1 MRRSAALA
9 LAAAPGI
16 LPPAYRLAVKAMLRR
31 NVRRFMEG
39 DVDAFLAGYSDD
51 ATITFPGR
59 HSWAGVY
66 RGTREIEQFLQRFKR
81 VGLKGE
87 THEILVH
94 GSPWNTTVCVR
105 FTDDL
110 TTPDGSRVYENR
122 AMVLV
127 TARWGKIVTEEVFED
142 TQRVAA
148 LDEYLEVHEP
158 GFQPVG

>member
-16 LPPAYRLAVKAMLRR
+16 LPPAYRWAVRTMLRR

-51 ATITFPGR
+51 ATLTFPGR

-66 RGTREIEQFLQRFKR
+66 RGKREIERFFQRFTR
-81 VGLKGE
+81 VGIKGE
-87 THEILVH
+87 THEILVQ
-94 GSPWNTTVCVR
+94 GPPWNTTVSVR
-105 FTDDL
+105 FTDHL
-110 TTPDGSRVYENR
+110 TAPDGSTVYENR
-122 AMVLV
+122 AMVLAKV
-127 TARWGKIVTEEVFED
+127 RWGKLVSEEIFED

-148 LDEYLEVHEP
+148 LDEYLEVHER